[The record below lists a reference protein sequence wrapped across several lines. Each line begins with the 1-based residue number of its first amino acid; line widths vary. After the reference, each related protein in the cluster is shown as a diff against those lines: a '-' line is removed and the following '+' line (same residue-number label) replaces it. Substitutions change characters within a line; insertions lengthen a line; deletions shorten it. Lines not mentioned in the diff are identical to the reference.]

1 MSNNKNISNL
11 FESTTLVIIPKEEWL
26 TIKANLLKIL
36 ETLCSLQ
43 NMQNNTIPVN
53 NITAVE
59 FMAAVR
65 IKRTKF
71 DRLVAA
77 NKIKTIKKKRKIY
90 VPVSEVDRYFRD
102 PSIQ

>member
-1 MSNNKNISNL
+1 
-11 FESTTLVIIPKEEWL
+11 
-26 TIKANLLKIL
+26 
-36 ETLCSLQ
+36 
-43 NMQNNTIPVN
+43 MQNNTIPVN